1 MNIAV
6 LLSGGVDSSVA
17 LCRLQDAG
25 HRVTAF
31 YLKIWLED
39 ELSFLGECPWEEDL
53 EFARAVCQMRNVPL
67 EVVSFQQ
74 VYWQRV
80 VAYTIEQVRLGRT
93 PNPDML
99 CNQQVKFGAFLD
111 AYGKDF
117 DLVATGHYACVARAA
132 DGVHLYTA
140 PDPVKDQTYF
150 LAYLSSQQLAKA
162 IFPLCGM
169 TKEEV
174 RTLAHAENLPNKD
187 RKDSQGICFLG
198 KIKFSD
204 FVRFHVGERE
214 GDLVEFETGYVL
226 GRHKGFWFF
235 TLGQR
240 QGIGLSGGPWYVV
253 AKDSEKNIVF
263 VSRSYDQ
270 ITTNREKFVV
280 DGLNWF
286 ASCPEHQEV
295 LEVKLRHGPKRQLA
309 KVFYLSPDAVRVE
322 LLDGPDQGIAPGQFA
337 VFYRDSECL
346 GGGCIRESLA

>member
-17 LCRLQDAG
+17 LCKLQEAG
-25 HRVTAF
+25 HQITAF

-39 ELSFLGECPWEEDL
+39 ELSFLGSCPWEEDL
-53 EFARAVCQMRNVPL
+53 LFARAVCAQRNVPL

-80 VAYTIEQVRLGRT
+80 VSYTIEQVRAGRT

-111 AYGKDF
+111 QYGEQF
-117 DLVATGHYACVARAA
+117 DRVATGHYACVKHQTVGA
-132 DGVHLYTA
+132 HLFST
-140 PDPVKDQTYF
+140 PDLVKDQTYF
-150 LAYLSSQQLAKA
+150 LAYLSQQQLAKA
-162 IFPLCGM
+162 IFPLCDM
-169 TKEEV
+169 TKEQV
-174 RTLAHAENLPNKD
+174 RTAAQEFQLPNKD

-204 FVRFHVGERE
+204 FIRAHVGEQE
-214 GDLVEFETGYVL
+214 GPLVEFESGAVV
-226 GRHKGFWFF
+226 GMHKGFWFF

-253 AKDSEKNIVF
+253 AKDPKANKVF
-263 VSRSYDQ
+263 ISRSYYDLYK
-270 ITTNREKFVV
+270 NRESFFV

-286 ASCPEHQEV
+286 TQGPRDGEI
-295 LEVKLRHGPKRQLA
+295 LEVKLRHGPHRYRAQVLFEDSG
-309 KVFYLSPDAVRVE
+309 VLRVV
-322 LLDGPDQGIAPGQFA
+322 LLDGSDQGIAPGQFA
-337 VFYRDSECL
+337 VFYRENECL
-346 GGGCIRESLA
+346 GGGSIQERLV